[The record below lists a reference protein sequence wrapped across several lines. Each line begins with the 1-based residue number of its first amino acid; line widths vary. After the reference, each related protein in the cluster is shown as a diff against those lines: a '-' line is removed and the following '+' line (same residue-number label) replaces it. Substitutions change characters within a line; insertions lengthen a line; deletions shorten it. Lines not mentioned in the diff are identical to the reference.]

1 MELFWKCVAGV
12 LIAAILGPV
21 LGQQEKGISVML
33 SVAVCAMGAVILL
46 SYLEPVLDLLLQLE
60 SLGDLGGEML
70 TILLKAMG
78 IALVA
83 ELAGLICTDAGSG
96 ALGKTIQMLASAV
109 ILWLS
114 IPVFQAFLALI
125 RQILGEV

>member
-46 SYLEPVLDLLLQLE
+46 SYLEPVLDLLRQLE
-60 SLGDLGGEML
+60 SLGELGGEML

-78 IALVA
+78 VALVA

>member
-21 LGQQEKGISVML
+21 FGQQEKGISVML

-46 SYLEPVLDLLLQLE
+46 SYLEPVLDLLRQLE

>member
-46 SYLEPVLDLLLQLE
+46 SYLEPVLDLLRQLE

-114 IPVFQAFLALI
+114 IPVFQAFLSLI

>member
-21 LGQQEKGISVML
+21 FGQQEKGISVML

-46 SYLEPVLDLLLQLE
+46 SYLEPVLDLLRQLE
-60 SLGDLGGEML
+60 SLGDLGGEIL

>member
-46 SYLEPVLDLLLQLE
+46 SYLEPVLDLLRQLE

>member
-46 SYLEPVLDLLLQLE
+46 SYLEPVLDLLRQLE
-60 SLGDLGGEML
+60 SLGELGGEML

>member
-21 LGQQEKGISVML
+21 FGQQEKGISVML

-46 SYLEPVLDLLLQLE
+46 SYLEPVLDLLRQLE

-83 ELAGLICTDAGSG
+83 ELAGLICTDAGSS

-114 IPVFQAFLALI
+114 IPVFQAFLSLI

>member
-46 SYLEPVLDLLLQLE
+46 SYLEPVLDFLWELE
-60 SLGDLGGEML
+60 AMADLREDMLG
-70 TILLKAMG
+70 ILLKAVG
-78 IALVA
+78 IGLVA
-83 ELAGLICTDAGSG
+83 ELASVICSDGGNAS
-96 ALGKTIQMLASAV
+96 LGKQMQLLGSAV
-109 ILWLS
+109 ILYISL
-114 IPVFQAFLALI
+114 PVFRSLLQLI
-125 RQILGEV
+125 QRILGEV